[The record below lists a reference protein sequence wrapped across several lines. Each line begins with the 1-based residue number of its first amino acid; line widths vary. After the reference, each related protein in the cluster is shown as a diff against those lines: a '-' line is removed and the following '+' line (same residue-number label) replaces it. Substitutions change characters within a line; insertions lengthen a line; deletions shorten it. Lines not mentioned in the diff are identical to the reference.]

1 MGHFLLRRPEDAP
14 AVAAA
19 LLQAWPQGRVFL
31 FNGPMGAGKTTL
43 IKALC
48 AQLGVATG
56 LASPTFSIVHE
67 YASRD
72 GGPVFHFDLYRLR
85 NAGELEGIGF
95 TEYLDSGHYCFI
107 EWPALGQAFYPP
119 GTVDVRIS
127 VDTHGTRH
135 LDTTEIPATTGQHA

>member
-107 EWPALGQAFYPP
+107 EWPELAADLLPP
-119 GTVDVRIS
+119 GTLHVSLEVAPNGVRT
-127 VDTHGTRH
+127 VKLEVR
-135 LDTTEIPATTGQHA
+135 